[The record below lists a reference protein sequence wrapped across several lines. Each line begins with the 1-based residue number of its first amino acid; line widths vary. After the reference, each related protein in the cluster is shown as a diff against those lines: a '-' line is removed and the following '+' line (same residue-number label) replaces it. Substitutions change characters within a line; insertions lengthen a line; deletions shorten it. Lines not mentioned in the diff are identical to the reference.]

1 MIDVA
6 DNVGDRVMTVVSFP
20 DLLAKVYLAKP
31 PTAFG
36 KAFIRR
42 SGTRFG
48 FLVPRGVYIHLL

>member
-1 MIDVA
+1 MSWVL
-6 DNVGDRVMTVVSFP
+6 GDRVMTVVSFP